1 MLAPAMTYLP
11 EQEQLLAYLREKGTN
26 AEAEGLVAAARAA
39 FAQFHEAFAAV
50 PAGLRLVEPF
60 PGRWSPQQILDHVV
74 ECHRVAP
81 GQLGRVIQGLPGNQ
95 PIRAYVQSAAPYA
108 HAWRA
113 MLKEFRAI
121 HDEVVAAAERLAE
134 LPMPSVGAPVELVVR
149 HEVAGRM
156 REHEWREMLDWKAY
170 VYALRGHAL
179 QHVKQLERTL
189 KELEG

>member
-1 MLAPAMTYLP
+1 MLGAAMEYTP
-11 EQEQLLAYLREKGTN
+11 EQQQLLTRLRERGTN
-26 AEAEGLVAAARAA
+26 AEPERLIEGARAA
-39 FAQFHEAFAAV
+39 FAQFYEAFAAV

-81 GQLGRVIQGLPGNQ
+81 GQLGRLIQGVPGEL

-113 MLKEFRAI
+113 MLKEFRGI
-121 HDEVVAAAERLAE
+121 HDDILIAAETLAP
-134 LPMPSVGAPVELVVR
+134 LPMPNVGAPVELVVR
-149 HEVAGRM
+149 HEVGGRM
-156 REHEWREMLDWKAY
+156 RELEWREMLDWKAY

-189 KELEG
+189 AELEG